1 MNTQK
6 KIFICLMIGFIGFFQ
21 ILKAEQQPEQQPLK
35 LWYNQPASEWMKSL
49 PVGNGRLGAMVYGGI
64 QKETIALNEV
74 TMWSGQNDPHQ
85 EQMVGK
91 QKLQEIRNYFFNGEL
106 KKGNELS
113 EQFLTGIPHSFGTHL
128 PIGNLN
134 LMFEYPHGQIQNYER
149 ELNLQNAI
157 STVSFD
163 KGTIKYNREIFCSN
177 PDGVLV
183 IKLSASQKAT
193 LNFSV
198 SLDLLLKAKLAM
210 KNNVL
215 EFSGDLTADNPKTG
229 GVAYMGNIAVKSED
243 GNVSVEGKQLKV
255 KDATTAILY
264 IDIRTSFK
272 SPEYQAICQNTVQ
285 RAQQTDFSLLKQR
298 HIGDYQKLYS
308 RVELFLGESDT
319 ENLPTDLRW
328 LLVREGKNDVGMDV
342 LFFQYARYLLI
353 ASSRENS
360 PLPANLQGIWNDN
373 LANNMGWTCDYHLD
387 INTQQNY
394 WLANIGNLPE
404 CNAPLFSYIKDL
416 SVYGRKTA
424 NDLYGAKGWTAHTMA
439 NVWGFTAP
447 GWGVGWGLFPTG
459 GSWIASHLWSHYNY
473 TLDKEFLKNQAYPIL
488 KENARFLLDYMATD
502 PKSGYLVTGP
512 STSPENG
519 FKYKGDAISLSM
531 MPTTDRVLVAEIFN
545 SVIEA
550 SSILNTDKQL
560 RDSLQKALGKIPPL
574 QISKKNGGIQEWL
587 EDYEEAYPNHRHTSH
602 LIALYPFNQ
611 ISANDSALAKAAAK
625 TIENRLTAQG
635 WEDVEWS
642 RANMICFNARLKIA
656 EDAYQSVVQLQRNFT
671 RENLLTISPKGIA
684 GAPYDIFIF
693 DGNQAGAAGI
703 AEMLIQSQ
711 NGYIDFLP
719 ALPEAWKSG
728 YFKGLCVTGGG
739 IVDLQWTDHQI
750 ETATI
755 KAICPQNFKIKL
767 SLDRLVPEF
776 FKDGKRIMLKQAA
789 NGFIGFSLKKDEVME
804 LKYRK

>member
-1 MNTQK
+1 MNFMDTRN
-6 KIFICLMIGFIGFFQ
+6 KILICLIICSMGIIQ
-21 ILKAEQQPEQQPLK
+21 PLRAENQPLK

-74 TMWSGQNDPHQ
+74 TMWSGKNDPHQ
-85 EQMVGK
+85 ERIIGK
-91 QKLQEIRNYFFNGEL
+91 QKLQEIRESFFNGEL

-113 EQFLTGIPHSFGTHL
+113 ERLLTGIPNSFGTHL
-128 PIGNLN
+128 PVGNICLN
-134 LMFEYPHGQIQNYER
+134 FEYPEGKFQNYER

-157 STVSFD
+157 TTVSFD
-163 KGTIKYNREIFCSN
+163 KGSVKYNREVFCSN

-183 IKLSASQKAT
+183 VKLSSNQKAA

-198 SLDLLLKAKLAM
+198 SLDLLLKAKLSLN
-210 KNNVL
+210 NNVL
-215 EFSGDLTADNPKTG
+215 EFSGNLSDKDPKTG
-229 GVAYMGNIAVKSED
+229 GVAFIGNIAVKSED
-243 GNVSVEGKQLKV
+243 GTVSMEGNQLKINE
-255 KDATTAILY
+255 ATSACLY
-264 IDIRTSFK
+264 IDIRTDFK
-272 SPEYQAICQNTVQ
+272 SPDYLSICKNTVQ
-285 RAQQTDFSLLKQR
+285 HAQQVEYNLLKKR
-298 HIGDYQKLYS
+298 HIEDYQKLFS
-308 RVELFLGESDT
+308 RVDLFLGNSDRN
-319 ENLPTDLRW
+319 NLPTDLRW
-328 LLVREGKNDVGMDV
+328 LLVKEGKNDVGMDV

-394 WLANIGNLPE
+394 WLSNIGNLAE
-404 CNAPLFSYIKDL
+404 CNAPLFGYIKDL
-416 SVYGRKTA
+416 SVYGKKTA
-424 NDLYGAKGWTAHTMA
+424 RDLYGAKGWTAHTMA

-447 GWGVGWGLFPTG
+447 GWGAGWGLFPTG
-459 GSWIASHLWSHYNY
+459 GSWIASHLWSHYCY
-473 TLDKEFLKNQAYPIL
+473 TLDKEFLKNQAYPVL
-488 KENARFLLDYMATD
+488 KENARFLMDYMTTD
-502 PKSGYLVTGP
+502 PGSIYLVTGP

-519 FKYKGDAISLSM
+519 FKYKEDVVSLSM

-550 SSILNTDKQL
+550 STILNVDKLL

-574 QISKKNGGIQEWL
+574 QISKKNGGVQEWL

-611 ISANDSALAKAAAK
+611 INIDKDPELAKAAAK
-625 TIENRLTAQG
+625 TISNRLNAPG

-642 RANMICFNARLKIA
+642 RANMICFNARLKKP

-693 DGNQAGAAGI
+693 DGNEAGAAGM

-711 NGYIDFLP
+711 DEAIEFLP
-719 ALPEAWKSG
+719 ALPNAWKTG
-728 YFKGLCVTGGG
+728 YFKGLCVKGGG
-739 IVDLQWTDHQI
+739 IVDLKWTDRHI
-750 ETATI
+750 ESAKI
-755 KAICPQNFKIKL
+755 KATANQSFKIKL
-767 SLDRLVPEF
+767 SPGNVIPQF
-776 FKDGKRIMLKQAA
+776 YKDGKQIMLKQVA
-789 NGFIGFSLKKDEVME
+789 NGFISFSLKKDEVME
-804 LKYRK
+804 LNYRR